1 MKRICILLALTV
13 VTACAGKND
22 IIRTNVAED
31 RSLPGTI
38 AYVGGWDESDATTVT
53 NTEGKP
59 LLDRGW
65 SKDQNRFSF
74 VVIGDKT
81 GGGYENWPIFD
92 KAIEEVNRL
101 RPAFA
106 IMVGDLI
113 QGYHS
118 DTVKAA
124 AEWEEF
130 WSHAGK
136 LEVPFF
142 AFPGNHDV
150 TTPEL
155 MDYWGRHI
163 GPYYYSFDYLGA
175 HFLVLNTE
183 QERFSGVW
191 GFGDAQMRFA
201 LDDIARNAGARHTFI
216 LMHKPGWLNELYT
229 AEWARIEAALG
240 DRDYTVFAGHRH
252 NLSYEVH
259 NGRRH
264 FVVGPTGAGTRESA
278 VRELGAFHHFTWVTV
293 EDDSVHIAIVEPG
306 GPIWPEDIATAEFK
320 QNARRLVR
328 FAPRVPTESPP
339 GTLNPTLD
347 VHFQNL
353 LPDTAAVTLTF
364 PDLTDPT
371 VEHTGWTLVDTIDS
385 VHVVLPPSSRESVT
399 VRFQTPT
406 DRLHRVPQA
415 QVATS
420 YRGVPMF
427 ARTSPMPV
435 FPEAAIRRVE
445 EWRVIGPFANTD
457 NRERFTY
464 TPSAEPLLRDIL
476 GPDGMFDPE
485 ASVELPFSDDAQ
497 PEVAQWELIESNARG
512 NVDLGAFYRTTE
524 RAVAY
529 LTVGIESP
537 NARKVWAVMWNDDYA
552 RVMLNGEMIR
562 GGRVFSGDQ
571 RGPDYIA
578 LDLREGTNVLVV
590 KAVNTGNAWSTSFRI
605 VDPDS
610 ALTFTTEPS
619 ISR

>member
-1 MKRICILLALTV
+1 M
-13 VTACAGKND
+13 
-22 IIRTNVAED
+22 
-31 RSLPGTI
+31 
-38 AYVGGWDESDATTVT
+38 
-53 NTEGKP
+53 
-59 LLDRGW
+59 
-65 SKDQNRFSF
+65 
-74 VVIGDKT
+74 
-81 GGGYENWPIFD
+81 
-92 KAIEEVNRL
+92 
-101 RPAFA
+101 
-106 IMVGDLI
+106 
-113 QGYHS
+113 
-118 DTVKAA
+118 
-124 AEWEEF
+124 
-130 WSHAGK
+130 
-136 LEVPFF
+136 
-142 AFPGNHDV
+142 
-150 TTPEL
+150 
-155 MDYWGRHI
+155 
-163 GPYYYSFDYLGA
+163 
-175 HFLVLNTE
+175 
-183 QERFSGVW
+183 
-191 GFGDAQMRFA
+191 
-201 LDDIARNAGARHTFI
+201 
-216 LMHKPGWLNELYT
+216 
-229 AEWARIEAALG
+229 
-240 DRDYTVFAGHRH
+240 
-252 NLSYEVH
+252 
-259 NGRRH
+259 
-264 FVVGPTGAGTRESA
+264 
-278 VRELGAFHHFTWVTV
+278 
-293 EDDSVHIAIVEPG
+293 
-306 GPIWPEDIATAEFK
+306 
-320 QNARRLVR
+320 
-328 FAPRVPTESPP
+328 
-339 GTLNPTLD
+339 LNPTLD

-427 ARTSPMPV
+427 ARTSPVPV
-435 FPEAAIRRVE
+435 FPEVAIRRVE